1 MKLTTVLF
9 DLDGTL
15 LPMDEDIFIKNYFGK
30 LVAKLAPF
38 GYEPEKLIQ
47 AIWTGTKAMIMND
60 GAATNENVFW
70 NTFTGI
76 YGKEAIKD
84 IGVFEDFYRVEFQK
98 VRTICG
104 KIDEVD
110 EIIRHLKEMGLR
122 VVLATNPLFP
132 KIATHSRIRWAGL
145 QPEDFEYITTYEN
158 SHYAKPNPK
167 YYEEILNNIG
177 VSSKECIMVGNNTD
191 DDMVAGTLGMK
202 TFLMPECL
210 INKSEKDISCFP
222 QGNLNDLLKYIK
234 SME

>member
-15 LPMDEDIFIKNYFGK
+15 LPMDEDVFIKNYFGK

-76 YGKEAIKD
+76 YGKESIKD
-84 IGVFEDFYRVEFQK
+84 MGIFEDFYRVEFQE

-104 KIDEVD
+104 KIDKVD
-110 EIIRHLKEMGLR
+110 EIIRQLKEMGLR

-167 YYEEILNNIG
+167 YYEEILNSIG
-177 VSSKECIMVGNNTD
+177 VSLKECIMVGNNTD
-191 DDMVAGTLGMK
+191 DDMIAGTLGMK
-202 TFLMPECL
+202 PFLMPECL

>member
-15 LPMDEDIFIKNYFGK
+15 LPMDEDVFIKNYFGK

-60 GAATNENVFW
+60 GAETNENVFW
-70 NTFTGI
+70 NTFMGI
-76 YGKEAIKD
+76 YGKESIKD
-84 IGVFEDFYRVEFQK
+84 IGIFEDFYRVEFQE

-104 KIDEVD
+104 KIDKVD
-110 EIIRHLKEMGLR
+110 EIIHQLKGMGLR

-177 VSSKECIMVGNNTD
+177 VSPKECIMVGNNTD
-191 DDMVAGTLGMK
+191 DDMIAGTLGMK

-210 INKSEKDISCFP
+210 INKSEKDLSCYP

>member
-15 LPMDEDIFIKNYFGK
+15 LPMDEDVFIKNYFGK

-60 GAATNENVFW
+60 GAETNENVFW
-70 NTFTGI
+70 NTFMGI
-76 YGKEAIKD
+76 YGKESIKD
-84 IGVFEDFYRVEFQK
+84 IGIFEDFYRVEFQE

-104 KIDEVD
+104 KIDKVD
-110 EIIRHLKEMGLR
+110 EIIHQLKGMGLR

-177 VSSKECIMVGNNTD
+177 VSPKECIMVGNNTD
-191 DDMVAGTLGMK
+191 DDMIAGTLGMK
-202 TFLMPECL
+202 TFLIPECL
-210 INKSEKDISCFP
+210 INKEEKDISCFP

>member
-1 MKLTTVLF
+1 M
-9 DLDGTL
+9 
-15 LPMDEDIFIKNYFGK
+15 
-30 LVAKLAPF
+30 
-38 GYEPEKLIQ
+38 
-47 AIWTGTKAMIMND
+47 
-60 GAATNENVFW
+60 
-70 NTFTGI
+70 
-76 YGKEAIKD
+76 
-84 IGVFEDFYRVEFQK
+84 
-98 VRTICG
+98 
-104 KIDEVD
+104 
-110 EIIRHLKEMGLR
+110 
-122 VVLATNPLFP
+122 
-132 KIATHSRIRWAGL
+132 

-210 INKSEKDISCFP
+210 INKGEKDLSCYP